1 MHAGRFCLID
11 RVGEWAM
18 LGTKRLRQWHSL
30 CIGPPAMQ
38 AQGRRTQPEVP
49 SSPPAEA
56 GSSYRFL
63 VRTAEEA
70 VGAIRN
76 QLGEDA
82 RVVSVRSV
90 KAGGFMG
97 LMGNTRL
104 EVIAQVPAPVRQP
117 AAVAFSEDTRLTV
130 DPAAPSAPQPVAG
143 RSPASLY
150 ASAASAA
157 APANTP
163 ASLVVGAGPTA
174 AAAPTRRN
182 APPQR
187 LDALLR
193 RTGLSEQLI
202 ARLQAS
208 EEWAGNDEDRP
219 LHQGLLQVAGQ
230 IRHLAAG
237 AVSRPLPARTA
248 FLGMPGVGRTT
259 ALCKWLS
266 AEVFTRGLHG
276 GVGSIEFDRQLGT
289 EDLAVYAE
297 LLGLE
302 YFRQVPAVEQGGG
315 GGFCYLDVPPL
326 SLTRTEENA
335 RLQRFLDDEGIAGRV
350 LVVSA
355 LHDLTLLRQTCAI
368 GVDMGCTHV
377 IFTQLDELP
386 QWGKLWDF
394 LIESPLTPLLLTL
407 GPSLSGECETD
418 VVEAVLRRTF
428 PWN

>member
-1 MHAGRFCLID
+1 M
-11 RVGEWAM
+11 
-18 LGTKRLRQWHSL
+18 
-30 CIGPPAMQ
+30 
-38 AQGRRTQPEVP
+38 QPEVP
-49 SSPPAEA
+49 PSPPAEA
-56 GSSYRFL
+56 GPSYRFL
-63 VRTAEEA
+63 VRSAEEA
-70 VGAIRN
+70 VGAIRQ

-104 EVIAQVPAPVRQP
+104 EVIAQVPAPVAQASAVVRSEEP
-117 AAVAFSEDTRLTV
+117 RADVSAVASV
-130 DPAAPSAPQPVAG
+130 PQPVTGRGPAG
-143 RSPASLY
+143 LY
-150 ASAASAA
+150 ASAAAAA
-157 APANTP
+157 APIASSTTAVSAAP
-163 ASLVVGAGPTA
+163 AAPAPPTA
-174 AAAPTRRN
+174 AAAVRRS

-187 LDALLR
+187 LESLLR
-193 RTGLSEQLI
+193 RSGLSEQLI

-208 EEWAGNDEDRP
+208 ADWAGNDENRP
-219 LHQGLLQVAGQ
+219 LHQGLSQVAGQ
-230 IRHLAAG
+230 IRQLAADV
-237 AVSRPLPARTA
+237 VSRPLPARTA

-266 AEVFTRGLHG
+266 AEVFTRGLRG
-276 GVGSIEFDRQLGT
+276 RVGSIEFDRQLGT
-289 EDLAVYAE
+289 EDLAVFAE

-302 YFRQVPAVEQGGG
+302 YFRQVPAVEQGAGR
-315 GGFCYLDVPPL
+315 GFCYVDVPPL
-326 SLTRTEENA
+326 SLTRTEDNA
-335 RLQRFLDDEGIAGRV
+335 RLHRFLDDEGIAGRV

-355 LHDLTLLRQTCAI
+355 LHDITLLRQTCAV
-368 GVDMGCTHV
+368 GVELGCTHV

-418 VVEAVLRRTF
+418 VIEAVLRRTF